1 MSELLKG
8 RVAVITGG
16 GDGVGLGIAE
26 AFVAGGARVVLT
38 GRTMTKLRN
47 AVEQLGSSAEAVEV
61 DASSPEAMQRL
72 FEDVKSRLGS
82 LDIFVANA
90 AIGQHAPLSM
100 VTVEQADQMFATN
113 YRGILFSIKAAAGL
127 MPSHGSIIAIG
138 STASVAA
145 PQGMS
150 IYGGLKAALR
160 GSLEAWVKDLA
171 GTGIR
176 VNILSPGAVDT
187 PSLRGAFAK
196 ASGADKVDALIASI
210 ADRSPARRIGT
221 PREIGEVAAFL
232 ASDAASYVNGVE
244 LFVDGGLR
252 QV

>member
-1 MSELLKG
+1 MSNTLIN

-26 AFVAGGARVVLT
+26 ALLEAGAHVVLT
-38 GRTMTKLRN
+38 GRTRSKLDA
-47 AVEQLGSSAEAVEV
+47 AVSRLGEKAEAVEV
-61 DASSPEAMQRL
+61 DAASPEAMQSL
-72 FEDVKSRLGS
+72 FEDIKRRHGS

-90 AIGQHAPLSM
+90 AVGEHAPLAAI
-100 VTVEQADQMFATN
+100 TEDQADRMFATN
-113 YRGILFSIKAAAGL
+113 YKGIVFSIKAAAAL
-127 MPSHGSIIAIG
+127 MPETGSIILIG

-145 PQGMS
+145 PKGMS

-176 VNILSPGAVDT
+176 INVLSPGAVDT

-196 ASGADKVDALIASI
+196 AIGADGVDAQIASI
-210 ADRSPARRIGT
+210 SDRSPLRRIGSA
-221 PREIGEVAAFL
+221 REIGEVAAFL
-232 ASDAASYVNGVE
+232 AGPAASYVNGVE